1 MSRSSA
7 TWRWRA
13 FQKDS
18 VLPLEGVRVVEF
30 AHMVMGPTCGLVLA
44 DLGADVIKLEP
55 LDGDNTR
62 RLMGAGAGFYPMFNR
77 NKKSLALDLKKPEGK
92 EIALKLIDRAD
103 AMTENFRPGA
113 LEKMGFGYEAIVKRN
128 PRLVYCTMKG
138 FLSGPYEH
146 RPALDEVVQ
155 MMGGLAY
162 MTGLPDRPLRVGSS
176 VNDIMGGMFAAIG
189 ILAALRERETTG
201 KGQLVRSALYE
212 NTAFLVAQHMA
223 QLAITGEEPPPMAV
237 KKPAWGVYDIFNT
250 KDGDRLFVGVVTDT
264 QWLVFCREFG
274 AAELAADARL
284 RTNGDRVKAREWL
297 LPRLQE
303 ILAHH
308 DKAALAK
315 KLEAIGLP
323 FAPIA
328 RPRDLIDD
336 PHLNAGGMIET
347 RDPRGTSFKVPGLPI
362 EMAGKRPAL
371 RNQPPKL
378 SENAREIL
386 AGLGYAPPQ
395 IDALI
400 DARVVAAP

>member
-1 MSRSSA
+1 M
-7 TWRWRA
+7 
-13 FQKDS
+13 
-18 VLPLEGVRVVEF
+18 LPLEGVRVVEF

-44 DLGADVIKLEP
+44 DLGAEVIKVEP
-55 LDGDNTR
+55 LEGDNTR

-77 NKKSLALDLKKPEGK
+77 NKKSLALDLKKPEGR
-92 EIALKLIDRAD
+92 EIALKLIDSAD

-113 LEKMGFGYEAIVKRN
+113 LEKMGLGYDELRKRN

-162 MTGLPDRPLRVGSS
+162 MTGLPDLPLRVGSS
-176 VNDIMGGMFAAIG
+176 VNDIMGGTFAVIG
-189 ILAALRERETTG
+189 ILAALREREKTG

-223 QLAITGEEPPPMAV
+223 QLAITGEEPPPMAL

-250 KDGDRLFVGVVTDT
+250 KDDDRLFVGVVTDT
-264 QWLVFCREFG
+264 QWEVFCREFG
-274 AAELAADARL
+274 AGALAADARL
-284 RTNGDRVKAREWL
+284 KTNGDRVRARDWL
-297 LPRLQE
+297 LPKLQE
-303 ILAHH
+303 ILLHH
-308 DKAALAK
+308 TKAELSE

-328 RPRDLIDD
+328 RPRDLFDD

-347 RDPRGTSFKVPGLPI
+347 RDPRGTSFKVPGLPL
-362 EMAGKRPAL
+362 ELNGKRLAL
-371 RNQPPKL
+371 RNQPPLL
-378 SENAREIL
+378 SENAREL
-386 AGLGYAPPQ
+386 LTGLGYTPPQ
-395 IDALI
+395 VDALI
-400 DARVVAAP
+400 DAGVVAAS

>member
-1 MSRSSA
+1 M
-7 TWRWRA
+7 
-13 FQKDS
+13 
-18 VLPLEGVRVVEF
+18 LPLEGVRVVEF

-44 DLGADVIKLEP
+44 DLGAEVIKVEP
-55 LDGDNTR
+55 LEGDNTR

-77 NKKSLALDLKKPEGK
+77 NKKSLALDLKRAEGK
-92 EIALKLIDRAD
+92 EIALKLIDSAD

-113 LEKMGFGYEAIVKRN
+113 LEKMGFGYETLSKRN

-138 FLSGPYEH
+138 FLSGPYEN
-146 RPALDEVVQ
+146 RAALDEVVQ

-189 ILAALRERETTG
+189 ILAALREREKTG

-237 KKPAWGVYDIFNT
+237 KKPAWGVYDIFPT
-250 KDGDRLFVGVVTDT
+250 KDWDRLFVGVVTDT
-264 QWLVFCREFG
+264 QWEVFCREFG
-274 AAELAADARL
+274 AAELAADERL
-284 RTNGDRVKAREWL
+284 KTNGDRVKAREWL
-297 LPRLQE
+297 LPKLGE
-303 ILAHH
+303 ILKRYG
-308 DKAALAK
+308 KAELSA

-323 FAPIA
+323 YAPIT
-328 RPRDLIDD
+328 RPRDLFDD

-347 RDPRGTSFKVPGLPI
+347 KDPRGTSFKVPGLPL
-362 EMAGKRPAL
+362 ELGGERLGL
-371 RNQPPKL
+371 RNQPPAV
-378 SENAREIL
+378 SENARELL
-386 AGLGYAPPQ
+386 ASLGYASAR

-400 DARVVAAP
+400 AAKVVAAPQ

>member
-1 MSRSSA
+1 
-7 TWRWRA
+7 
-13 FQKDS
+13 

-44 DLGADVIKLEP
+44 DLGAEVIKVEP
-55 LDGDNTR
+55 LEGDNTR

-77 NKKSLALDLKKPEGK
+77 NKKSLALDLKRPEGR
-92 EIALKLIDRAD
+92 EIALKLIDSAD

-113 LEKMGFGYEAIVKRN
+113 LEKMGFGYEALSKRN

-138 FLSGPYEH
+138 FLSGPYED

-237 KKPAWGVYDIFNT
+237 KKPAWGVYDIFPT
-250 KDGDRLFVGVVTDT
+250 KDADRLFVGVVTDT
-264 QWLVFCREFG
+264 QWEVFCREFG
-274 AAELAADARL
+274 AADLAADARL
-284 RTNGDRVKAREWL
+284 KTNGDRVKAREWL
-297 LPRLQE
+297 LPRLGE
-303 ILAHH
+303 IFRQH
-308 DKAALAK
+308 DKQALSV

-323 FAPIA
+323 YAPIT
-328 RPRDLIDD
+328 RPRDLFDD
-336 PHLNAGGMIET
+336 PHLNAGGMVET
-347 RDPRGTSFKVPGLPI
+347 KDPRGTRFKVPGLPL
-362 EMAGKRPAL
+362 ELGGKRLAL
-371 RNQPPKL
+371 RTQPPPV
-378 SENAREIL
+378 SANARELL
-386 AGLGYAPPQ
+386 AALGYAEAR
-395 IDALI
+395 IEALFA
-400 DARVVAAP
+400 DKVVAAPP

>member
-1 MSRSSA
+1 
-7 TWRWRA
+7 
-13 FQKDS
+13 
-18 VLPLEGVRVVEF
+18 
-30 AHMVMGPTCGLVLA
+30 MGPTCGLVLA
-44 DLGADVIKLEP
+44 DLGAEVIKLEP
-55 LDGDNTR
+55 LEGDNTR
-62 RLMGAGAGFYPMFNR
+62 RLMGAGAGFYAMFNR
-77 NKKSLALDLKKPEGK
+77 NKKSLAVDLNKPEGK
-92 EIALKLIDRAD
+92 DVALRLIDSAD

-113 LEKMGFGYEAIVKRN
+113 LDKLGFGYEALAKRN

-189 ILAALRERETTG
+189 ILAALREREKSG

-237 KKPAWGVYDIFNT
+237 KKPAWGVYDIFPT

-264 QWLVFCREFG
+264 QWEVFCREFG
-274 AAELAADARL
+274 AAELSADARL
-284 RTNGDRVKAREWL
+284 KTNGDRVQAREWL
-297 LPRLQE
+297 LPKLE
-303 ILAHH
+303 AILRNYA
-308 DKAALAK
+308 KAELAS

-328 RPRDLIDD
+328 RPRDLFDD
-336 PHLNAGGMIET
+336 PHLNVGGMVET
-347 RDPRGTSFKVPGLPI
+347 KDPRGYTFKVPGLPL
-362 EMAGKRPAL
+362 ELGGKRL
-371 RNQPPKL
+371 RLRSQPPEV
-378 SENAREIL
+378 SENARELL
-386 AGLGYAPPQ
+386 ADLGYAAKE
-395 IDALI
+395 IEALL
-400 DARVVAAP
+400 AAGAVAAP

>member
-1 MSRSSA
+1 
-7 TWRWRA
+7 
-13 FQKDS
+13 

-44 DLGADVIKLEP
+44 DLGAEVIKVEP
-55 LDGDNTR
+55 LEGDNTR

-77 NKKSLALDLKKPEGK
+77 NKKSLALDLKRAEGK
-92 EIALKLIDRAD
+92 EIALKLIDSAD

-113 LEKMGFGYEAIVKRN
+113 LEKMGFGYETLSKRN

-138 FLSGPYEH
+138 FLSGPYEN

-189 ILAALRERETTG
+189 ILAALREREKTG

-237 KKPAWGVYDIFNT
+237 KKPAWGVYDIFPT
-250 KDGDRLFVGVVTDT
+250 KDWDRLFVGVVTDT
-264 QWLVFCREFG
+264 QWEVFCREFG
-274 AAELAADARL
+274 AAELAADERL
-284 RTNGDRVKAREWL
+284 KTNGDRVKAREWL
-297 LPRLQE
+297 LPKLGE
-303 ILAHH
+303 ILKRYG
-308 DKAALAK
+308 KAELSA

-323 FAPIA
+323 YAPIT
-328 RPRDLIDD
+328 RPRDLFDD

-347 RDPRGTSFKVPGLPI
+347 QDPRGTRFKVPGLPL
-362 EMAGKRPAL
+362 ELGGKRLGL
-371 RNQPPKL
+371 RNQPPAV
-378 SENAREIL
+378 SENARELL
-386 AGLGYAPPQ
+386 ASLGYASAR

-400 DARVVAAP
+400 AAKVVAAPQ